1 MILLTAIK
9 KYQSEFLFCIDL
21 RLDLLETIVVFGR
34 QNTDCLESMY
44 IEVVAQ
50 SSSMKKV
57 FVTFLQNWES
67 TCAGVSS
74 LIKFQVGGL

>member
-1 MILLTAIK
+1 MILLTVIR
-9 KYQSEFLFCIDL
+9 KYQSEFIFCIDL
-21 RLDLLETIVVFGR
+21 RLDLPKTIVVFGR
-34 QNTDCLESMY
+34 ENTDCLESIY

-50 SSSMKKV
+50 SSSMKKM
-57 FVTFLQNWES
+57 FLTFLQNWES